1 MTAPAPTAT
10 AVTTVTAVT
19 TELTKFADPLPV
31 PPVLR
36 PGTELTVR
44 LLPAEQ
50 RLHSELPPTPLWT
63 YEGSFPGP
71 TIEVRRGQRLRV
83 AWQNQLSTPYPAQV
97 GRLAAIAQPPAENS
111 PGLDPTLVDAK
122 AAALPA
128 WTVTHLHGGVT
139 GGGHD
144 GWTDN
149 GVLTGESQLAE
160 YPNDQAA
167 TALWY
172 HDHAMGITRLNV
184 NAGLAGL
191 YLVRDEEEDALG
203 LPADEF
209 EVPLVLCDRNL
220 ATDADGALT
229 GQLLFKT
236 VGPLPFA
243 GRYTLVNGAIWP
255 HLEVRARWYRF
266 RVLNASSSR
275 AFRLHLVDEENQR
288 VPGICR
294 QIGTDGGLLG
304 APAELPAQGL
314 TLAAAERADLLIDF
328 RALAGR
334 RLRLVNSA
342 PQPYDGQPIGD
353 TDPVGVPDPANRLPD
368 PEVLEF
374 RVSATPEPEPDPFTL
389 PPVLSPSYRRLS
401 HDTLP
406 EHEHRVVALG
416 RSTAGVF
423 QLWEM
428 EPVPDA
434 ELPPAGTTV
443 DGYVQIQ
450 QAGQPVR
457 TYRRVAAD
465 FDDRLDFRVRQDSWE
480 QWTFVNLSV
489 ALHPVHLHL
498 IRFQELTRAVCDVS
512 SFQGGGTPIGSPV
525 TWGTETPIPPADQGW
540 KDVIKVSPGELVR
553 IAGQFTGATGK
564 FMYHCH
570 ILDHEDDGM
579 MRPFTVTPGAVLD
592 LTGGTGGMGGMD
604 GMGGMATG
612 GM

>member
-1 MTAPAPTAT
+1 MTD
-10 AVTTVTAVT
+10 
-19 TELTKFADPLPV
+19 LTKFADPLPV
-31 PPVLR
+31 PPLLR
-36 PGTELTVR
+36 PGPELTVR
-44 LLPAEQ
+44 LVPAEV

-71 TIEVRRGQRLRV
+71 TIEVRRGRRLRV
-83 AWQNQLSTPYPAQV
+83 AWENQLTTPYPAQV
-97 GRLAAIAQPPAENS
+97 GNLPTIDSPPAENS
-111 PGLDPTLVDAK
+111 PGIDAAFLNPK
-122 AAALPA
+122 AAVLPGWA
-128 WTVTHLHGGVT
+128 VTHLHGAVT

-149 GVLTGESQLAE
+149 AVPAGEAQLSE

-191 YLVRDEEEDALG
+191 YLVRDEEEDQLG

-220 ATDADGALT
+220 ATAADGSLT

-236 VGPLPFA
+236 VGPLPFS
-243 GRYTLVNGAIWP
+243 GRYTLVNGRIWP
-255 HLEVRARWYRF
+255 YQQVRARWYRY

-275 AFRLHLVDEENQR
+275 AYRLHLVDENGTR
-288 VPGICR
+288 VPDAVW
-294 QIGTDGGLLG
+294 QIGTDSGLLG
-304 APAELPAQGL
+304 APTPLSAQGL
-314 TLAAAERADLLIDF
+314 NLSPAERADLLIDF
-328 RALAGR
+328 RALKGR

-353 TDPVGVPDPANRLPD
+353 ADPVGVPDPEHRLSD
-368 PEVLEF
+368 PEVIEF
-374 RVSATPEPEPDPFTL
+374 RVSPDQEPEPFTL
-389 PPVLSPSYRRLS
+389 PAQLAASYHRLT
-401 HDTLP
+401 HDALP
-406 EHEHRVVALG
+406 EHTHRVVALG
-416 RSTAGVF
+416 RNAAGVF
-423 QLWEM
+423 QLWELA
-428 EPVPDA
+428 EVPDA
-434 ELPPAGTTV
+434 DVPPAGTLQ
-443 DGYVQIQ
+443 DGLIQIQ
-450 QAGQPVR
+450 QGTGPVR

-465 FDDRLDFRVRQDSWE
+465 FEDTLNFRVRRDSWE

-498 IRFQELTRAVCDVS
+498 IRFQALTRAACDVS
-512 SFQGGGTPIGSPV
+512 SVKDGGTPIGSPV
-525 TWGTETPIPPADQGW
+525 TWDAESPILPSDQGW

-553 IAGQFTGATGK
+553 VAGQFTGATGR

-592 LTGGTGGMGGMD
+592 LTGD
-604 GMGGMATG
+604 GMPGMP
-612 GM
+612 GMPGM